1 MKLYIKL
8 LSDLCTYS
16 GESYNS
22 MVDTD
27 VVYDKYGIPYI
38 PAKRIKGCIREAALE
53 LLEFGLIS
61 KDTYEKLFGKEGDQ
75 QSGFSMSNAYL
86 KEHTALVAV
95 AEHFKENGLA
105 APQNVLEQYTDLRTQ
120 TAVDLETSV
129 ADKSSLRTKR
139 VIRRG
144 LEFEAECNPDKNA
157 DAELQESLKLAVSLV
172 KHMGVSRSP
181 LSRGR

>member
-1 MKLYIKL
+1 
-8 LSDLCTYS
+8 
-16 GESYNS
+16 

-95 AEHFKENGLA
+95 AEHLKRMDWLH
-105 APQNVLEQYTDLRTQ
+105 RRMCW
-120 TAVDLETSV
+120 
-129 ADKSSLRTKR
+129 SS
-139 VIRRG
+139 I
-144 LEFEAECNPDKNA
+144 
-157 DAELQESLKLAVSLV
+157 QI
-172 KHMGVSRSP
+172 
-181 LSRGR
+181 